1 MEKLDLRKL
10 DEQEILG
17 IRKSAIRLIE
27 SGMSQKAVCKKL
39 GLRPNTL
46 NDWNKK
52 YKSKGV
58 KGLHSGKRG
67 ARSEDRKLLSSKVE
81 RQIQKMIIDKMPDQ
95 LKLDYALWTRKAVKE
110 LVEREFGIVI
120 SISAME
126 EICLRSGVY
135 PSKAKEASLR
145 TMPEESPKMAG

>member
-1 MEKLDLRKL
+1 MEKIDLRKL

-27 SGMSQKAVCKKL
+27 SGMTQKAVCKKL

-46 NDWNKK
+46 NDWSKK
-52 YKSKGV
+52 YTSKGV
-58 KGLHSGKRG
+58 KGLHSAKRG
-67 ARSEDRKLLSSKVE
+67 ARSEDRKLLSSEVE
-81 RQIQKMIIDKMPDQ
+81 RKIQKMIIDKMPEQ

-120 SISAME
+120 SISAM
-126 EICLRSGVY
+126 GVY
-135 PSKAKEASLR
+135 LR
-145 TMPEESPKMAG
+145 KWGFTPQKPKKQAYEQCPKKVQK